1 MQVLVYAATDA
12 RMDTPSHQ
20 RLGTGY
26 AGHQMFL
33 SAQVD
38 VLRIRSRSVS
48 YTHLTLPTKRIV

>member
-38 VLRIRSRSVS
+38 VLRIRSRYLASNS
-48 YTHLTLPTKRIV
+48 RTAAELA